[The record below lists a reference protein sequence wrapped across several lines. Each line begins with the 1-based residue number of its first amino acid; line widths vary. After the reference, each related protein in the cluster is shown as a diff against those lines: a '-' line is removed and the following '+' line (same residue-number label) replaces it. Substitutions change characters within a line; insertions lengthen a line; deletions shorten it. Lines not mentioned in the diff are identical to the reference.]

1 MSAPLAHP
9 LIPDYVKR
17 SSRGRA
23 IALSG
28 LGFVLGEVMSMGVL
42 FNLTKSMSYQNAFTV
57 AALVLGCFAFFF
69 LFTIKEPDMETLR
82 GRAYSRHS
90 ERMNNIKRDSVKL
103 IQVQKG
109 S

>member
-17 SSRGRA
+17 SSRGKA

-42 FNLTKSMSYQNAFTV
+42 FNLTKAMSYQSAFTV
-57 AALVLGCFAFFF
+57 AALVLGVFAFFF

-82 GRAYSRHS
+82 SRAYPRHS
-90 ERMNNIKRDSVKL
+90 ERMNTLKRDSVKL
-103 IQVQKG
+103 L
-109 S
+109 